1 MRFLLVLRAG
11 ANQLQTNAH
20 SGAIF
25 SSSESQLHGGA
36 GLGICLI
43 FGLSTPDAGGINPNG
58 EIRCLRSVIG
68 FEFGVVW
75 CVYYNDCII
84 IRPIFYVFIC
94 GFVLDRDFL
103 VFDFLILDLLLD
115 FLDLAPPLS
124 RLRFLLLT
132 EPESEGLME
141 TEPG

>member
-1 MRFLLVLRAG
+1 MHYLHYCMFWVHVLLCRLVFFWWSFFGLRFLLVLRAG

-58 EIRCLRSVIG
+58 EIRCLRSVII
-68 FEFGVVW
+68 
-75 CVYYNDCII
+75 N
-84 IRPIFYVFIC
+84 
-94 GFVLDRDFL
+94 
-103 VFDFLILDLLLD
+103 
-115 FLDLAPPLS
+115 
-124 RLRFLLLT
+124 T
-132 EPESEGLME
+132 
-141 TEPG
+141 